1 MTGPAEFSG
10 MKRVSLSSIDR
21 DDRYYKISRNIIRDE
36 LRSSIREFGV
46 LDPPVVTPRGA
57 SYRAVFGFN
66 RLDVLRELGAE
77 SADCLV
83 ASDFGAGFFIR
94 GVLLKCQRNEAGPI
108 GRLRALAILRDLGV
122 DDAHLELIASK
133 GLHVPA
139 DFVRDGALLA
149 AALDMPVVLRDYC
162 DVRDIHLRIVRD
174 LARMPFLPTARS
186 SRHGWSIAPLR
197 VNIFRFIVEM
207 LADIRERDGGLDAVA
222 AIRPGEEQ
230 DRKTWEEELYGRIR
244 AARYPEFSSISREVD
259 DMVSYFASRGLELN
273 YPPYFEGDR
282 VELTLRLGR
291 RDDPESVGGSLSNV
305 DWVRLKPLLDLL

>member
-10 MKRVSLSSIDR
+10 MKRVPLSSIDR
-21 DDRYYKISRNIIRDE
+21 DDTYYKISRSIIRDE

-77 SADCLV
+77 SADCLM

-149 AALDMPVVLRDYC
+149 AAMDMPVVLRDYC
-162 DVRDIHLRIVRD
+162 DARDIHLRIVRD
-174 LARMPFLPTARS
+174 LALMPVPDRS
-186 SRHGWSIAPLR
+186 LVSSWLEFAPLR
-197 VNIFRFIVEM
+197 VNIFRFIVGM
-207 LADIRERDGGLDAVA
+207 LADIRARDGGLDAVA
-222 AIRPGEEQ
+222 ETGPGEEQ
-230 DRKTWEEELYGRIR
+230 DRKTWEEELYGRVR
-244 AARYPEFSSISREVD
+244 AARYPEFSSISKEVD
-259 DMVSYFASRGLELN
+259 GVVSYFASRGLELK

-291 RDDPESVGGSLSNV
+291 RDDPESAGRALDGV
-305 DWVRLKPLLDLL
+305 DWARLRPLLDLL